1 VARIL
6 KEESTLKRIVGGLEV
21 ESGILGRI
29 WKYELIGG
37 GVLILIGIVLGI
49 LGYGW
54 ITAGAGAVATFFGVA
69 HRTKSKDNVADIG
82 RFKGGAAGEGE
93 VTKILQAGLPDSY
106 IILNDISVRSGRKSA
121 QNDHLVLGPNGIFVV
136 ETKAYSG
143 TLIGKAT
150 DDKLRQVKNFRGK
163 VTETKL
169 KNPIPQNEYHMQ
181 IVGER
186 MSVGGFAADDLC
198 SIIVFTNKWTRL
210 EISGSTSAI
219 VKPENLASTIL
230 SRVSKYSYDEEWLMR
245 LVKFLY
251 PTLPPQTTSAP
262 S

>member
-1 VARIL
+1 MARIL
-6 KEESTLKRIVGGLEV
+6 KEESTLKKVVGGLEA

-37 GVLILIGIVLGI
+37 GVLILIGSVLGM

-54 ITAGAGAVATFFGVA
+54 ITAGAGAVATFLGIA
-69 HRTKSKDNVADIG
+69 HFTKRKDNVADIG
-82 RFKGGAAGEGE
+82 RFKGGAAGENV
-93 VTKILQAGLPDSY
+93 VTKILQAGLPESY

-143 TLIGKAT
+143 TLIGKSTDAT
-150 DDKLRQVKNFRGK
+150 LRQVKNFQGK

-181 IVGER
+181 IVAER
-186 MSVGGFAADDLC
+186 MAEGGFAADDLC
-198 SIIVFTNKWTRL
+198 SVIVFTNKWTRL
-210 EISGSTSAI
+210 EITGATSAI
-219 VKPENLASTIL
+219 VKPEMLAAMIL
-230 SRVSKYSYDEEWLMR
+230 GHVSKYSYDEEWLMR
-245 LVKFLY
+245 LVKFLH
-251 PTLPPQTTSAP
+251 PTVRSEKSGAA
-262 S
+262 